1 MTSFEGYSLALPTIE
16 SAKAKEAEPQ
26 RVECAI
32 DLPALVGTY
41 SALLFRVAHSVLR
54 SRSDAEDVVQDAFVR
69 VLEHRSKLPE
79 VREMRVWLVRIAWNL
94 ALDRRRRIRP
104 DQMDEVFAQSL
115 VATGTP
121 ADQALHE
128 AQQMSNALREIEKL
142 PDAERN
148 VLLLSAIE
156 ELGTAEIALVL
167 KKSESAVRAL
177 LFRARTRLR
186 ERLAKGGKR

>member
-1 MTSFEGYSLALPTIE
+1 MTSFEGYSLVLP
-16 SAKAKEAEPQ
+16 SAKEAESQ
-26 RVECAI
+26 EIKCEI

-41 SALLFRVAHSVLR
+41 STLLFRVAHSVLR

-69 VLEHRSKLPE
+69 VLENRSKLPE

-128 AQQMSNALREIEKL
+128 AQQMNNALREIEKL

-156 ELGTAEIALVL
+156 ELGTTEIALVL